1 MENKNTKIIS
11 AYPCCGK
18 TYIFNNADYI
28 FRGEDEEI
36 IILDSDSS
44 QFSWVQEKRPNGN
57 KWRNPDF
64 PDNYIKYIKENIGK
78 VDYIFVSSHSEVR
91 KALAKEKIKFT
102 LVVPNKKLLNDWMIR
117 MYNRGNDDAF
127 INLQIDNWDKWL
139 NEIEEEK
146 GTYSKLIK
154 LQKNEYLADVLYK
167 C

>member
-1 MENKNTKIIS
+1 MNKNTKVIS

-18 TYIFNNADYI
+18 SYIVDNVDYM
-28 FRGEDEEI
+28 FRGEEEEVFV
-36 IILDSDSS
+36 LDSDSS
-44 QFSWVQEKRPNGN
+44 RFSWLQENGE
-57 KWRNPDF
+57 KKRNPDF
-64 PDNYIKYIKENIGK
+64 PNNYIKHIKENIGK
-78 VDYIFVSSHSEVR
+78 VDYIFVSSHADVR

-102 LVVPNKKLLNDWMIR
+102 LVVPEKKLLNEWMIR

-139 NEIEEEK
+139 NEIDEEK

-154 LQKNEYLADVLYK
+154 LGRNEYLADILHK